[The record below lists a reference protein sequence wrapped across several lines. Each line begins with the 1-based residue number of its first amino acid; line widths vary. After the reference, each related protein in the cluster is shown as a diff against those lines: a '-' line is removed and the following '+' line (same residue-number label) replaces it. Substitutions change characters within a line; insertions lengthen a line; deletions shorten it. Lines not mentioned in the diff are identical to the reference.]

1 MNAAAA
7 YIALELN
14 NPSSS
19 REIKKA
25 YRRLAIL
32 YHPDKNSSENAVNRF
47 QEISNAYQF
56 LIKKAEDPLNESF
69 TPHELFSTMFPYIK
83 STFDSTCEFIL
94 RNEFSI
100 SDLHQIATFFS
111 VDFPSMRVYL
121 KQVWSLL
128 MNDCHS
134 IIPIFLTVD
143 ECCRKKFL
151 SRTIKIPFFNLKNKL
166 ESFDVIVL
174 INHVSRDILCTMKD
188 EVSNELCVDIVK
200 NLEFKIWVSGDPYEV
215 LVIEDDIYCTA
226 SYVQKSLHFLGLGEK
241 NIRIITESKNFG
253 VFVCEGYGLFMDKPM
268 KRGDLFVVD
277 VEPRQILTDSF
288 LNDKFRQV
296 SKRGLFK
303 KL

>member
-1 MNAAAA
+1 M
-7 YIALELN
+7 
-14 NPSSS
+14 
-19 REIKKA
+19 
-25 YRRLAIL
+25 
-32 YHPDKNSSENAVNRF
+32 
-47 QEISNAYQF
+47 
-56 LIKKAEDPLNESF
+56 
-69 TPHELFSTMFPYIK
+69 
-83 STFDSTCEFIL
+83 
-94 RNEFSI
+94 
-100 SDLHQIATFFS
+100 
-111 VDFPSMRVYL
+111 
-121 KQVWSLL
+121 
-128 MNDCHS
+128 
-134 IIPIFLTVD
+134 
-143 ECCRKKFL
+143 
-151 SRTIKIPFFNLKNKL
+151 KNKL